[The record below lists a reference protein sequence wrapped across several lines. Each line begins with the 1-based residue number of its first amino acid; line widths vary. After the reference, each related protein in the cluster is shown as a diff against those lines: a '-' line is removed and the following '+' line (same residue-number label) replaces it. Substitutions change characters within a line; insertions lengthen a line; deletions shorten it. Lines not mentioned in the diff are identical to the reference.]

1 MRTDIT
7 VEKLNA
13 YTGDTFPGYVGI
25 VITDLSEGHLR
36 AELTIAP
43 HHIAPN
49 GFLHAGAVVTLAD
62 TAAGYATVAH
72 LPDEAH
78 NFATIELKTN
88 FLGTVREGRLTA
100 EANAIHTG
108 RTTQVWD
115 VDITHEGRRIALFRC
130 TQMVLAPRQP

>member
-1 MRTDIT
+1 MRADIT

-13 YTGDTFPGYVGI
+13 YTGESFPGYVG
-25 VITDLSEGHLR
+25 VTITALGEGRLS
-36 AELTIAP
+36 AEMPLMP

-72 LPDEAH
+72 LPSAGH
-78 NFATIELKTN
+78 NFATVELKTN
-88 FLGTVREGRLTA
+88 FLGTAREGLVTA
-100 EANAIHTG
+100 EAQALHLG

-115 VDITHEGRRIALFRC
+115 VTVSHEGQRIALFRC
-130 TQMVLAPRQP
+130 TQMVLAPR